1 MSDTQSKQSDQKTHV
16 DKLGIILVEEEG
28 CEEDT
33 RRSFHRKSRR
43 RKSYEATK
51 TRTRLR
57 RNKIAPTVLP
67 TAEEGP
73 SGEGTSGTQRRQH
86 GSKAKIFDNK
96 PIEGSDD
103 HVVIGFCEAPDSFS
117 QRKNSALALQSFE
130 ICTRLN
136 ENFMRKAAWTPKQ
149 VSDSDAS
156 FHLFFLFLCLRR
168 YMYIYIGTM
177 KLMWTCD

>member
-1 MSDTQSKQSDQKTHV
+1 MSDTQSKQSGQKTYV

-28 CEEDT
+28 CEDT
-33 RRSFHRKSRR
+33 RSSFHRKSRR

-51 TRTRLR
+51 TRTRRR

-73 SGEGTSGTQRRQH
+73 YGEGTSGTQRRQH

-103 HVVIGFCEAPDSFS
+103 HVVVGFCETPDSFS
-117 QRKNSALALQSFE
+117 QKKNSALAL
-130 ICTRLN
+130 
-136 ENFMRKAAWTPKQ
+136 
-149 VSDSDAS
+149 
-156 FHLFFLFLCLRR
+156 
-168 YMYIYIGTM
+168 
-177 KLMWTCD
+177 